1 MPYRNKS
8 LKRINELKLRFS
20 DYELEDLNNAMDIHG
35 GETAVWI
42 RELVNAEV
50 QRIIQFNEL
59 YDQEDNNS
67 AQLH

>member
-8 LKRINELKLRFS
+8 LKRINEQKLRFS